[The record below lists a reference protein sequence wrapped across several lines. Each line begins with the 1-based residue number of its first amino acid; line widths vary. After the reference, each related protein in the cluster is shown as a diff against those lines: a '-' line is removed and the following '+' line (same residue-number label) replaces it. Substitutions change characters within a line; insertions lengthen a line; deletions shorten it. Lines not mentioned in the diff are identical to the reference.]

1 MYILSYMYFFGPN
14 RLLLICSHT
23 LICRAHCAVFE
34 RLPRSSETV
43 NTDIDAGQVLPG
55 QTFDLHLYGPM
66 ASEKTS

>member
-1 MYILSYMYFFGPN
+1 MYFFGPKNNN

-34 RLPRSSETV
+34 CLPRSSETV
-43 NTDIDAGQVLPG
+43 NTDIDALPG